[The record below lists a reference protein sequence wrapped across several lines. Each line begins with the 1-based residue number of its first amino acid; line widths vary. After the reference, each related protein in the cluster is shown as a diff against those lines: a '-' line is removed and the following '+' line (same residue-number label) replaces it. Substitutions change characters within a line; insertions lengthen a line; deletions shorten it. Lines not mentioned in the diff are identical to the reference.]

1 MSSTLPSVTVSVG
14 VGVFEAAS
22 STTAIT
28 VLLSADDALYEA
40 KEAGGNRTVIEAS
53 KRADKRI
60 PA

>member
-1 MSSTLPSVTVSVG
+1 MSSTPPSVTVSVG

-28 VLLSADDALYEA
+28 VMLSADDALYEA